1 MNAFYAVPE
10 PFIFIRYAAVSHN
23 GGWREVNMT
32 RATHAVSLPTN
43 RAFVVQLSVEALPAQ
58 GKVGGRVEHVVSM
71 KAARFHS
78 SEELMSFM
86 ARVLAALEADD
97 DTNDL
102 E

>member
-1 MNAFYAVPE
+1 MNTFYAVPE

-23 GGWREVNMT
+23 GGLREVNMT

-58 GKVGGRVEHVVSM
+58 GKVNGRVEHVVSM

-78 SEELMSFM
+78 IEELMGFM
-86 ARVLAALEADD
+86 ARVLAVLGDDD
-97 DTNDL
+97 DTNDP